1 MPGDLLVAGTWRG
14 GEAIFMRAV
23 LEVLGD
29 PVRAVWVADSFK
41 GLPPPDPDNYP
52 ADAGDTHHTFPELAV
67 SLAEVKANFARYGM
81 LDDRVRFLEGWFKDT
96 LADAP
101 IGRLAVLRCDGD
113 MYESTM
119 DTLRP
124 LYPKVSPGG
133 FVIVDDYGCV
143 PACKQAVDDYRREH
157 DITDP
162 IETIDW
168 TGVYW
173 RKTVKECD
181 GGVQPR
187 RRRAAG
193 RAKTAV
199 ASTRALGRLVRRGD
213 YRKILELARRMV
225 APMDPEYRRRYRMT
239 LKGWLLYHQSEIVY
253 EKSFWMGVP
262 AQKNPMDSWIYQEI
276 LHEVQ
281 PDVVIEIGSAA
292 GGSTLYFAHLLDLIG
307 HGKVIS
313 VDVDRSRFDV
323 SHDRIVAL
331 TGRSDDPEIL
341 QRLAR
346 ECAGKRVVVVHDGD
360 HTRDQVLIDLNN
372 YAKFVSPGG
381 YLIVEDGIVDLFRPT
396 SKLGQRKPG
405 PMRAIEEF
413 LKANPNFE
421 VDKSRERYLLTY
433 NPRGFLRRVR

>member
-1 MPGDLLVAGTWRG
+1 MVGFRRLENIRHCVTAVVHEGVPGDLLVAGTWRG

-41 GLPPPDPDNYP
+41 GLPPPDPDTYP
-52 ADAGDTHHTFPELAV
+52 ADAGDTLHTFPELAV

-113 MYESTM
+113 MYESTI

-173 RKTVKECD
+173 RKPMTESVTV
-181 GGVQPR
+181 
-187 RRRAAG
+187 
-193 RAKTAV
+193 TA
-199 ASTRALGRLVRRGD
+199 
-213 YRKILELARRMV
+213 
-225 APMDPEYRRRYRMT
+225 
-239 LKGWLLYHQSEIVY
+239 
-253 EKSFWMGVP
+253 
-262 AQKNPMDSWIYQEI
+262 
-276 LHEVQ
+276 
-281 PDVVIEIGSAA
+281 
-292 GGSTLYFAHLLDLIG
+292 
-307 HGKVIS
+307 
-313 VDVDRSRFDV
+313 
-323 SHDRIVAL
+323 
-331 TGRSDDPEIL
+331 
-341 QRLAR
+341 
-346 ECAGKRVVVVHDGD
+346 
-360 HTRDQVLIDLNN
+360 
-372 YAKFVSPGG
+372 
-381 YLIVEDGIVDLFRPT
+381 
-396 SKLGQRKPG
+396 
-405 PMRAIEEF
+405 
-413 LKANPNFE
+413 
-421 VDKSRERYLLTY
+421 
-433 NPRGFLRRVR
+433 

>member
-1 MPGDLLVAGTWRG
+1 M
-14 GEAIFMRAV
+14 
-23 LEVLGD
+23 
-29 PVRAVWVADSFK
+29 
-41 GLPPPDPDNYP
+41 
-52 ADAGDTHHTFPELAV
+52 
-67 SLAEVKANFARYGM
+67 
-81 LDDRVRFLEGWFKDT
+81 
-96 LADAP
+96 
-101 IGRLAVLRCDGD
+101 
-113 MYESTM
+113 
-119 DTLRP
+119 
-124 LYPKVSPGG
+124 
-133 FVIVDDYGCV
+133 
-143 PACKQAVDDYRREH
+143 
-157 DITDP
+157 
-162 IETIDW
+162 
-168 TGVYW
+168 
-173 RKTVKECD
+173 
-181 GGVQPR
+181 
-187 RRRAAG
+187 
-193 RAKTAV
+193 
-199 ASTRALGRLVRRGD
+199 RRGD
-213 YRKILELARRMV
+213 YRKILELARRM
-225 APMDPEYRRRYRMT
+225 ASPMDPEYRRRYRMT

-281 PDVVIEIGSAA
+281 PDVVVEIGSAA

-331 TGRSDDPEIL
+331 TGRSDDPDIL
-341 QRLAR
+341 RRLAR

-372 YAKFVSPGG
+372 YAKFVGPGG

-396 SKLGQRKPG
+396 SKLGQRQPG
-405 PMRAIEEF
+405 PMRAVEEF